1 METMTATSKLTNL
14 QLELIKYFRYEVSE
28 EELLEIKRMLAA
40 FFAKRAMDRVDEIWD
55 ERGWSN
61 ETMDAWLKEDN
72 NESGN

>member
-1 METMTATSKLTNL
+1 MTATSKLTNL

-40 FFAKRAMDRVDEIWD
+40 FFAKRAMDRVDEIWE
-55 ERGWSN
+55 ERGWSD

>member
-28 EELLEIKRMLAA
+28 EEMLEIKRMLAA

-55 ERGWSN
+55 ERGWGD

>member
-1 METMTATSKLTNL
+1 MTATSKLTNL

-28 EELLEIKRMLAA
+28 EEMLEIKRMLAA
-40 FFAKRAMDRVDEIWD
+40 FFAKRAMDRVDEIWE
-55 ERGWSN
+55 ERGWSD